1 MRTVFSYVDIFI
13 TLLISIAHWKTYLFQ
28 TNLFQKEVF
37 MTITWCGSLAFLLNQ
52 LRKSLFRTEH
62 IPFIYNDK
70 IKRIG
75 VYYMCLDNL
84 LL

>member
-1 MRTVFSYVDIFI
+1 MVVIWDG
-13 TLLISIAHWKTYLFQ
+13 TLA
-28 TNLFQKEVF
+28 V
-37 MTITWCGSLAFLLNQ
+37 LLNQ
-52 LRKSLFRTEH
+52 LRKSLFRTEN

-75 VYYMCLDNL
+75 VYYMCLDDL